1 MIAKLKEII
10 GFQLRPDQCN
20 MKVDQILD
28 VVINY
33 LKNNEVNRTEV
44 RHTSVN
50 EIIPKIYKMKNELL
64 CEPFDEKE
72 IF

>member
-1 MIAKLKEII
+1 MIAKLKEIA
-10 GFQLRPDQCN
+10 GTDE
-20 MKVDQILD
+20 KVNAILD
-28 VVINY
+28 VVKEW

-72 IF
+72 LF